1 MYSGVDP
8 KPGPRFDCTAPN
20 AVPHITSPH
29 EKGPAL
35 TTRRSSHTRMA
46 TGAIAAVTT
55 ALALVAATGCDA
67 ITSAGGDGEGETH
80 SVEEGFHV
88 GLLLPDLYT
97 ARYEAFDH
105 PYFEEALEDQCPAC
119 ELSYANADGEV
130 DEQQTQAQ
138 AMLTDGID
146 ILVLDAVDAE
156 AAAGTVNEASS
167 QGVPVLAYDR
177 LAEGGVDAYVS
188 FDNHRVGQVQG
199 ESLLAALEKEGTAG
213 DGQIVMVN
221 GSPTDPNAAEFK
233 AGAHEVL
240 DGQEEIGQEY
250 DTPDWSPEEA
260 TTQMEGAITSL
271 GADEITGVLAA
282 NDGMASGVI
291 AALQSAGISTGD
303 LPPVTGQDAE
313 LAGIQRIVAG
323 EQYMTVYK
331 AIRPQAELAA
341 QITVDLA
348 TGSDLQPGEH
358 TLTQLE
364 DGSGE
369 EIESVLLEPVALTL
383 DNIDDTVVS
392 DGFYTVEEICEG
404 EYADTEYC
412 QEAL

>member
-1 MYSGVDP
+1 MVSSG
-8 KPGPRFDCTAPN
+8 
-20 AVPHITSPH
+20 
-29 EKGPAL
+29 L
-35 TTRRSSHTRMA
+35 
-46 TGAIAAVTT
+46 AAVTT
-55 ALALVAATGCDA
+55 ALALAAATGCGA
-67 ITSAGGDGEGETH
+67 ITSGTGEEAGDVH

-97 ARYEAFDH
+97 ARYEAFDY
-105 PYFEEALEDQCPAC
+105 PYFEEALEEQCPNC
-119 ELSYANADGEV
+119 EFSYANADGEV

-146 ILVLDAVDAE
+146 VLVLDAVDAE

-199 ESLLAALEKEGTAG
+199 ESLLAAIEEEGATG
-213 DGQIVMVN
+213 DGRIVMVN

-240 DGQEEIGQEY
+240 DGQIEIGQEY

-260 TTQMEGAITSL
+260 TTQMEGAITAL
-271 GADEITGVLAA
+271 GADEIVGVLAA

-291 AALQSAGISTGD
+291 AALQSAGVATED

-331 AIRPQAELAA
+331 EIRPQAELAA
-341 QITVDLA
+341 QVTVDLA
-348 TGSDLQPGEH
+348 TGSDIDPGEH

-369 EIESVLLEPVALTL
+369 EIESVLLEPVALTI
-383 DNIDDTVVS
+383 DEIDDTVVS
-392 DGFYTVEEICEG
+392 DGVYTVEEICEG
-404 EYADTEYC
+404 EYADTDYC
-412 QEAL
+412 QETL

>member
-1 MYSGVDP
+1 
-8 KPGPRFDCTAPN
+8 
-20 AVPHITSPH
+20 
-29 EKGPAL
+29 
-35 TTRRSSHTRMA
+35 MA
-46 TGAIAAVTT
+46 GGGLAAVTA
-55 ALALVAATGCDA
+55 ALTLVASTGCDA
-67 ITSAGGDGEGETH
+67 ITSGGGDEDGQTH

-97 ARYEAFDH
+97 ARYEAFDY
-105 PYFEEALEDQCPAC
+105 PYFEEALEEQCPNC
-119 ELSYANADGEV
+119 EFSYANADGEV

-138 AMLTDGID
+138 AMLTDGVD
-146 ILVLDAVDAE
+146 VLVLDAVDAE

-167 QGVPVLAYDR
+167 QGVPVVAYDR

-199 ESLLAALEKEGTAG
+199 ESLLAAMEEEGTTG

-240 DGQEEIGQEY
+240 DGQIEIGQEY

-260 TTQMEGAITSL
+260 TTQMEGAITAL
-271 GADEITGVLAA
+271 GSDEIIGVLAA
-282 NDGMASGVI
+282 NDGMASGAI
-291 AALQSAGISTGD
+291 AALQSAGVATED

-331 AIRPQAELAA
+331 EIRPQAELAA
-341 QITVDLA
+341 QVTVDLA
-348 TGSDLQPGEH
+348 TGSEIEPGEH

-364 DGSGE
+364 DGSGQE
-369 EIESVLLEPVALTL
+369 VDSVLLEPVALTL
-383 DNIDDTVVS
+383 DNVDETVVS
-392 DGFYTVEEICEG
+392 DGVYTVEEICEG
-404 EYADTEYC
+404 EYADTDYC

>member
-1 MYSGVDP
+1 MPGSG
-8 KPGPRFDCTAPN
+8 
-20 AVPHITSPH
+20 
-29 EKGPAL
+29 L
-35 TTRRSSHTRMA
+35 
-46 TGAIAAVTT
+46 AAVTA
-55 ALALVAATGCDA
+55 ALALVTATGCQS
-67 ITSAGGDGEGETH
+67 ITSGGGEEEGEVH

-88 GLLLPDLYT
+88 GLLLPDLFT
-97 ARYEAFDH
+97 ARYEAFDY
-105 PYFEEALEDQCPAC
+105 PYFEEALGEQCPNC
-119 ELSYANADGEV
+119 EFSYANADGEV

-146 ILVLDAVDAE
+146 VLVLDAVDAE

-199 ESLLAALEKEGTAG
+199 ESLLAAIEEEGTTG
-213 DGQIVMVN
+213 EGQIVMVN
-221 GSPTDPNAAEFK
+221 GSPTDPNAADFK

-240 DGQEEIGQEY
+240 DGQIEIGQEY

-291 AALQSAGISTGD
+291 AALQSAGVATED

-331 AIRPQAELAA
+331 EIRPQAELAA
-341 QITVDLA
+341 QVTVDLA
-348 TGSDLQPGEH
+348 TGSDIEPGEH
-358 TLTQLE
+358 SLAQLE

-369 EIESVLLEPVALTL
+369 EIDSVLLEPVALTI

-404 EYADTEYC
+404 EYADTDYC